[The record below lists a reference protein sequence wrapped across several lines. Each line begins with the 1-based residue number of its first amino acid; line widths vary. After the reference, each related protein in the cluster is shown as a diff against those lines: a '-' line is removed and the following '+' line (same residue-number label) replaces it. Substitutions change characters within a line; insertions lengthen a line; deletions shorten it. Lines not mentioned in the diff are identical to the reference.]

1 MKFCVNFQILFSQW
15 KLALEPAEK
24 YTVVCSKTLAIQHGT
39 FMFPL
44 IFNNFLLHILVVST
58 A

>member
-1 MKFCVNFQILFSQW
+1 MKFCVSQW

-24 YTVVCSKTLAIQHGT
+24 YTVLCSKTLAIQHGT